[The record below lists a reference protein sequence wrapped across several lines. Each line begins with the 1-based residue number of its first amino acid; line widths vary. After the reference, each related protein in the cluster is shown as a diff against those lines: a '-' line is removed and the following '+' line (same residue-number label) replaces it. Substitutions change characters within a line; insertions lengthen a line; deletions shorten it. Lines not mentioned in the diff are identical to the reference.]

1 MISPET
7 KLRLE
12 LPARLVALRETIN
25 LGRTHVDKIV
35 ELYQEADISTL
46 PTRLLLVYKEIR
58 ETQLLLQ
65 KARYLACTATLSVES
80 EYNAQTKKGS

>member
-25 LGRTHVDKIV
+25 LGRTHIDKIM
-35 ELYQEADISTL
+35 ELYQEANAASL
-46 PTRLLLVYKEIR
+46 PPRLFETYKNVR
-58 ETQLLLQ
+58 ETQLLLL
-65 KARYLACTATLSVES
+65 KARYLACLATISVES
-80 EYNAQTKKGS
+80 EPTQTKEGS